1 MADYIYSM
9 ETRLTPDQQS
19 GVNLVQEIARR
30 AGLNLYLT
38 GGTIRDLITGFPIRD
53 IDLSIQGNPLK
64 LQKDLEKAGISIEG
78 VEEDLRALHLLMPGN
93 IRAELNQTRSETYD
107 KPGKPPVVA
116 PAHQRRFAEARLHGQ
131 RDGVVVESWLAR
143 FIA

>member
-64 LQKDLEKAGISIEG
+64 LQKELEKAGISIQG
-78 VEEDLRALHLLMPGN
+78 VEEELRTLQLLMPGN
-93 IRAELNQTRSETYD
+93 VRAELNITRSENYD
-107 KPGKPPVVA
+107 TPGKPPTISA
-116 PAHQRRFAEARLHGQ
+116 AT
-131 RDGVVVESWLAR
+131 
-143 FIA
+143 

>member
-9 ETRLTPDQQS
+9 ETRLTPDQQR
-19 GVNLVQEIARR
+19 GVNLVQEIARH

-64 LQKDLEKAGISIEG
+64 LQKELEKAGIS
-78 VEEDLRALHLLMPGN
+78 RAG
-93 IRAELNQTRSETYD
+93 
-107 KPGKPPVVA
+107 
-116 PAHQRRFAEARLHGQ
+116 RR
-131 RDGVVVESWLAR
+131 
-143 FIA
+143 

>member
-19 GVNLVQEIARR
+19 GVNLVQEIARH

-53 IDLSIQGNPLK
+53 IDLSIQGDPLDSRRNWK
-64 LQKDLEKAGISIEG
+64 KPAYRC
-78 VEEDLRALHLLMPGN
+78 RASM
-93 IRAELNQTRSETYD
+93 RSC
-107 KPGKPPVVA
+107 
-116 PAHQRRFAEARLHGQ
+116 
-131 RDGVVVESWLAR
+131 ES
-143 FIA
+143 FTC